1 MSAGALRHRVTI
13 ELPVETPD
21 GQGGQTVVWSPLATV
36 WAEIRPL
43 KTDETVNAHQVEAR
57 TTHVIRVRHRTDI
70 LPTMRVVLGMR
81 TFAIQGVLDDGERRR
96 YLHLFC
102 EEGAPA

>member
-1 MSAGALRHRVTI
+1 MSAGSLRHRVTI

-21 GQGGQTVVWSPLATV
+21 GQGGQTVIWSPLATV

-43 KTDETVNAHQVEAR
+43 KSGETVNAHQMQAR
-57 TTHVIRVRHRTDI
+57 TTHVIRVRHRADI
-70 LPTMRVVLGMR
+70 LPTMRVMFKTR
-81 TFAIQGVLDDGERRR
+81 NFAIHGVLDDGERRR
-96 YLHLFC
+96 YLYLFC

>member
-21 GQGGQTVVWSPLATV
+21 GQGGQTVTWSPLATV

-43 KTDETVNAHQVEAR
+43 KARETVNAHQVEAR
-57 TTHVIRVRHRTDI
+57 TTHLVRVRHRPDI
-70 LPTMRVVLGMR
+70 LPTMRVVFGNR
-81 TFAIQGVLDDGERRR
+81 IFAIHGVLDDGERRR
-96 YLHLFC
+96 FLHLFC